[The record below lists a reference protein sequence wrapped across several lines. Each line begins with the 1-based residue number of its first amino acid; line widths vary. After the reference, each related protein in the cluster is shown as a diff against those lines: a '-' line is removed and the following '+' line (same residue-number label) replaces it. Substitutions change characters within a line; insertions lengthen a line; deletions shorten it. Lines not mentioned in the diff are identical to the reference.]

1 MSSCSAST
9 LCVPHKTKTYVKSQM
24 KHDLNGSRLCGS
36 SSNVE
41 TAFYAVRAEINS
53 MCDHGED
60 VHTLA
65 GQQTQTQRVRVDV
78 SEAAQDLNFFDDHVQ
93 HIDSHVFV
101 THAN

>member
-65 GQQTQTQRVRVDV
+65 GQQTQTQRVLHHTKMCV
-78 SEAAQDLNFFDDHVQ
+78 SSV
-93 HIDSHVFV
+93 IVSDS
-101 THAN
+101 TDSATG